1 MSFRKQRFV
10 KQGKRTF
17 KTYAPCLLCNK
28 GIIYGQLMALERY
41 EGHTREKRVLETIC
55 FTCTVLTDCNCDL
68 QLSLS
73 FSDSSNLAQNKWE
86 IRTPPLPPNQ
96 SSGGLLF
103 RFILSKIF
111 ACFTGP

>member
-1 MSFRKQRFV
+1 M
-10 KQGKRTF
+10 
-17 KTYAPCLLCNK
+17 TYAPCLLCNK

-103 RFILSKIF
+103 HFILSKIF